1 MHRDMEVIRQ
11 IILASKEADGV
22 SVSEIAG
29 VSNEVFCFN
38 AALLIEAELAKGRA
52 MDSGDPPLPVAVD
65 IFRLTWA
72 GCDFADSINDETIW
86 NKAKENI
93 LKPGASWTFV
103 LLGEYLKALLA
114 EKLGLA

>member
-11 IILASKEADGV
+11 IILAAKEADGV
-22 SVSEIAG
+22 SVSGIPG
-29 VSNEVFCFN
+29 VSDEVFSFN
-38 AALLIEAELAKGRA
+38 AALLIEAGLAKGRLQEQ
-52 MDSGDPPLPVAVD
+52 GDPPLPTMVD

-86 NKAKENI
+86 EKAKENI
-93 LKPGASWTFV
+93 IKPGASWTFV